1 MLFSM
6 TGFGKAQG
14 IIDKKKI
21 NVEIRSL
28 NSKQA
33 DINTRLPHR
42 YKERDLDIRSIIGN
56 ELKRGKMECFINY
69 ENLSEES
76 SSTINIGVVNGYLNQ
91 LKALGKDVDGDL
103 LSIAMRLP
111 EVMVTRKEDLQKE
124 EAEGVIQLVKEAVSE
139 LKNYRE
145 QEGAVLE
152 KELVSYVQNIENL
165 LEQVKEFEEGRIT
178 NIKERITKHLEE
190 LVEKEN
196 ILNDRLEQELIFY
209 VEKLDITEEKVR
221 LKANCQYY
229 IEIIQEEGK
238 DLKGKKL
245 GFISQEIGREIN
257 TLGSK
262 ANDSSIQKIVVQMKD
277 ELEKIKEQT
286 LNVL

>member
-14 IIDKKKI
+14 IIENKKI

-42 YKERDLDIRSIIGN
+42 YKERDLDIRSVIGN
-56 ELKRGKMECFINY
+56 ELKRGKIECFINY

-76 SSTINIGVVNGYLNQ
+76 SSTINTGVVNGYLNQ
-91 LKALGKDVDGDL
+91 LKELEDVSSDDL
-103 LSIAMRLP
+103 LAIAMRLP
-111 EVMVTRKEDLQKE
+111 EVMVTRKEDLPKE
-124 EAEGVIQLVKEAVSE
+124 EAEGVFNLVKDAVAE

-145 QEGAVLE
+145 QEGDVLE
-152 KELVSYVQNIENL
+152 KELISYVQNIENL
-165 LEQVKEFEEGRIT
+165 LEAVSEFEEGRIT
-178 NIKERITKHLEE
+178 KIKERITKHLEE

-229 IEIIQEEGK
+229 LEIVQEEDK

-262 ANDSSIQKIVVQMKD
+262 ANDSNIQKIVVQMKD

>member
-33 DINTRLPHR
+33 DINTRIPHR
-42 YKERDLDIRSIIGN
+42 YKERDLDIRSVIGN
-56 ELKRGKMECFINY
+56 ELKRGKIECFINY

-76 SSTINIGVVNGYLNQ
+76 SSTINIAIVNAYVKQ
-91 LKALGKDVDGDL
+91 LKELGSDTGEDL

-111 EVMVTRKEDLQKE
+111 DVMVTRKEDLQKE
-124 EAEGVIQLVKEAVSE
+124 EGNAVLNLVKDAVVE

-145 QEGAVLE
+145 QEGNVLA
-152 KELVSYVQNIENL
+152 KELVSYVENIENL
-165 LEQVKEFEEGRIT
+165 LEQVTEFEGRRIT
-178 NIKERITKHLEE
+178 KIRERITKSLEE
-190 LVEKEN
+190 VVEKEN
-196 ILNDRLEQELIFY
+196 ILQDRLEQELIFY

-229 IEIIQEEGK
+229 LEILNEEGK

-245 GFISQEIGREIN
+245 GFISQEIGREVN

-262 ANDSSIQKIVVQMKD
+262 ANDADIQKIVVQMKD

>member
-14 IIDKKKI
+14 IFDQKKI

-42 YKERDLDIRSIIGN
+42 YKEKDLDIRSIIGN
-56 ELKRGKMECFINY
+56 KLKRGKIECFINF

-76 SSTINIGVVNGYLNQ
+76 SATINTGVVRSYISQ
-91 LKALGKDVDGDL
+91 LEDL
-103 LSIAMRLP
+103 KSDAGEDILSIAMRLP
-111 EVMVTRKEDLQKE
+111 EVMVTRKEDLTE
-124 EAEGVIQLVKEAVSE
+124 SEAKAVVQLVGEAVEE
-139 LKNYRE
+139 LKDYRRK
-145 QEGAVLE
+145 EGDVLE
-152 KELVSYVQNIENL
+152 GELTGYIANIEALL
-165 LEQVKEFEEGRIT
+165 LEVDQFEQGRIT
-178 NIKERITKHLEE
+178 KVRERIEKHLEE
-190 LVEKEN
+190 LGQKEN
-196 ILNDRLEQELIFY
+196 LMNDRLEQELIFY

-229 IEIIQEEGK
+229 LEILAEAEK
-238 DLKGKKL
+238 ELKGKKL

-262 ANDSSIQKIVVQMKD
+262 ANDSDIQRIVVQMKD

>member
-14 IIDKKKI
+14 IVENKKI

-42 YKERDLDIRSIIGN
+42 YKERDLDIRSAIGS
-56 ELKRGKMECFINY
+56 ELKRGKIECFINY
-69 ENLSEES
+69 ESLSEES
-76 SSTINIGVVNGYLNQ
+76 SSTINVGVVNAYLKQ
-91 LKALGKDVDGDL
+91 LREFGTNNDEDL
-103 LSIAMRLP
+103 LAIAMRLP
-111 EVMVTRKEDLQKE
+111 EVMVTRKEDLDKE
-124 EAEGVIQLVKEAVSE
+124 EAAAVFNLVIDAVAE
-139 LKNYRE
+139 LKNYRKK
-145 QEGAVLE
+145 EGAVLAN
-152 KELVSYVQNIENL
+152 ELIGYVHNIENL
-165 LEQVKEFEEGRIT
+165 LEQVTEFEVARI
-178 NIKERITKHLEE
+178 NKIKERITKHLEE
-190 LVEKEN
+190 LVDKEN

-229 IEIIQEEGK
+229 LEILEEADQ

-245 GFISQEIGREIN
+245 GFISQEIGREVN

-262 ANDSSIQKIVVQMKD
+262 ANDPSIQKIVVQMKD